1 MHGTI
6 IFNPG
11 TGYQT
16 ARRLWQGCPTVL
28 RTPGGKLFA
37 GWYSG
42 GSREP
47 SAFNYNLLVS
57 SCDGGL
63 SWSEPLLVIES
74 LTKEKVL
81 AIDIEL
87 WLDPR
92 GRMWLFWT
100 QRHLQYA
107 AKDPR
112 HLQCWAIVCDDPD
125 APVLRWSEPRCLA
138 PGFLRCQ
145 PTVLSDGRWLLC
157 AYDWTGTR
165 YHYSES
171 SDCGETWIRREA
183 GEKTVPVDFDETM
196 VLERLDGSLW
206 MLSRNAHT
214 GFLSETVSRD
224 GGATWLP
231 GRQTSIPNP
240 ASRFYLRRLKSG
252 RVLLINNDDS
262 GKRINMTAFLSED
275 DGVSWKYSLVIDPRE
290 TSYPDAVEAED
301 GTIYMVHDRGRMSFK
316 EILCSRFTEADIM
329 AGKLTDHDSYVCQI
343 ISKAPRDPWNTEEAE
358 RMAKLDREMF
368 DVYF

>member
-87 WLDPR
+87 DPAAFAVR
-92 GRMWLFWT
+92 CERSAASSVLGDRLRRPRRSGSPVERTALSRARFPALSADRSFGRQM
-100 QRHLQYA
+100 A
-107 AKDPR
+107 A
-112 HLQCWAIVCDDPD
+112 
-125 APVLRWSEPRCLA
+125 LRL
-138 PGFLRCQ
+138 
-145 PTVLSDGRWLLC
+145 
-157 AYDWTGTR
+157 
-165 YHYSES
+165 
-171 SDCGETWIRREA
+171 
-183 GEKTVPVDFDETM
+183 
-196 VLERLDGSLW
+196 RLDRNPVSLFGI
-206 MLSRNAHT
+206 LR
-214 GFLSETVSRD
+214 
-224 GGATWLP
+224 
-231 GRQTSIPNP
+231 
-240 ASRFYLRRLKSG
+240 LRRNMDPPGGWRKDRSG
-252 RVLLINNDDS
+252 R
-262 GKRINMTAFLSED
+262 F
-275 DGVSWKYSLVIDPRE
+275 
-290 TSYPDAVEAED
+290 
-301 GTIYMVHDRGRMSFK
+301 
-316 EILCSRFTEADIM
+316 
-329 AGKLTDHDSYVCQI
+329 
-343 ISKAPRDPWNTEEAE
+343 
-358 RMAKLDREMF
+358 
-368 DVYF
+368 